1 MSPVLACNVRD
12 VHSDLNADGALVE
25 LNILTE
31 HLVSELIGQWTWE
44 WFPYCTKG
52 LVDSLRKNGESVQE
66 VIKRIEV
73 GISYSV
79 AG

>member
-1 MSPVLACNVRD
+1 M
-12 VHSDLNADGALVE
+12 NADGALVE

-44 WFPYCTKG
+44 WFPC

-66 VIKRIEV
+66 VIKRIEA